1 MNDLSNRHF
10 RDYAMTILIVAA
22 VLVIIA
28 SVYIQM
34 VQAFL
39 PMAALL
45 LVLHIYLVNKD
56 GNIRW
61 ISAVLSF
68 GFAMSMLSNFCWY
81 LLPDYLAPA
90 LGLDD
95 LVNWYYY
102 FYVTGVFW
110 TIGYLAIAYVLLQMM
125 HSRQWYLERR
135 IDRMITVAAVI
146 AICLTGAYVL
156 MNLDWH
162 SKYLLDIFILLIFL
176 CLDAVIIST
185 ALKMYLSVRGELR
198 YLAMSVMA
206 FFSMNAVADLI
217 FETRWLFMLNTLMI
231 VNLERVE
238 LSFHIRDLIDITYN
252 ISLLIMTGLLFL
264 FVLDPFARRTLDE
277 MRGRLKDTQLFMDD
291 LIAKSPDA
299 TCIFD
304 RNGQLVLVND
314 PFLQVFG
321 LKRKDLDRSFNIF
334 GHIGT
339 KLFNEETYAEIL
351 KVRGRDTIII
361 PKLKLKS
368 IPGVREE
375 NSYLY
380 LKIFPTC
387 GSDGRVSNYVMIIED
402 ITVRMEMELALR
414 QSEEKFRVLAETS
427 PAAICLFRDMK
438 FIYVNPAVERISGY
452 SREEFAKM
460 GLWDVLA
467 PEYRE
472 LLKERFAARMKA
484 DPVPSSYELC
494 FIGKSKEL
502 KWVSV
507 SIGSVSINGAPAYI
521 VSAFEVTERKQ
532 AEEALRA
539 SEASLAKAQ
548 IIAHIGSWEWDVNS
562 NKGRWSDELYNIY
575 GLDRK
580 TFTPSYESFINFVHP
595 DDRTRVEGEMK
606 AALREWRSYNLDLRI
621 LRPDGSE
628 RTLHCEGEVT
638 CDKDGKPVR
647 MIGTAQDITER
658 VRLEKELLN
667 TYHSLKEAYDR
678 KIDFTNAAAHELR
691 TPLTPI
697 IGYTDILK
705 SEVKDERHL
714 QFLDIIERNAL
725 RQKTLVNR
733 MLELASLDAG
743 IAHVNYSE
751 MTLWPLA
758 VEIADN
764 YRAINPNIHVEV
776 PEGMLINTDP
786 DILRHVLDNLVS
798 NAVKFSDTHKEIV
811 IRVAEAGDSY
821 QFSVKDHGAGI
832 PRGEWGKIF
841 ERFYIVGG
849 DSDSRTGGRSGLGL
863 ALVKAYIR
871 LIGGNVWLESD
882 PGEGSTFYFTVPR
895 VPPASRQSG

>member
-1 MNDLSNRHF
+1 MNDISSRHF

-22 VLVIIA
+22 VLVIVA

-61 ISAVLSF
+61 ISGVLSF
-68 GFAMSMLSNFCWY
+68 GFGMSMLSNFCWY
-81 LLPDYLAPA
+81 LLPGYLAPV
-90 LGLDD
+90 LGLND

-102 FYVTGVFW
+102 YYVTGVFW
-110 TIGYLAIAYVLLQMM
+110 MIGYLAIAYVLLQMKY
-125 HSRQWYLERR
+125 SRQWYLERR
-135 IDRMITVAAVI
+135 VDRMITVAAVI
-146 AICLTGAYVL
+146 AICLTWAYVL
-156 MNLDWH
+156 FNLDWQ
-162 SKYLLDIFILLIFL
+162 SKYLLDIFILLIYL
-176 CLDAVIIST
+176 CLDIVIVT
-185 ALKMYLSVRGELR
+185 LALKMSLSVHGELR

-206 FFSMNAVADLI
+206 FFSMNAVADLL
-217 FETRWLFMLNTLMI
+217 FETRWLFQLSTLMT
-231 VNLERVE
+231 VNLERVA
-238 LSFHIRDLIDITYN
+238 LSFHLRDLIDITYN
-252 ISLLIMTGLLFL
+252 SSLLIMTGLLFL
-264 FVLDPFARRTLDE
+264 FVLDPFTRRTLDE
-277 MRGRLKDTQLFMDD
+277 MRGRLKDSQLFVDD

-314 PFLQVFG
+314 SFLQIFG

-339 KLFNEETYAEIL
+339 KLFNVETYAEIL
-351 KVRGRDTIII
+351 KVRNRDTVII

-375 NSYLY
+375 NCYLY
-380 LKIFPTC
+380 LKMFPTC
-387 GSDGRVSNYVMIIED
+387 GSDGRISNYVMIIED
-402 ITVRMEMELALR
+402 ITARMEMEMAVR

-427 PAAICLFRDMK
+427 PAAICLFRDAE
-438 FIYVNPAVERISGY
+438 FLYVNPAVERISGY

-460 GLWDVLA
+460 ELWELLT
-467 PEYRE
+467 PEYRL
-472 LLKERFAARMKA
+472 LLKERLAARKA
-484 DPVPSSYELC
+484 GKPMPSNYELC
-494 FIGKSKEL
+494 IVSKSEEL
-502 KWVSV
+502 KWVSI
-507 SIGSVSINGAPAYI
+507 SIGSVSINGEPAFI
-521 VSAFEVTERKQ
+521 VSAFDVTERKQ

-548 IIAHIGSWEWDVNS
+548 IIAHIGSWEWDIVSKN
-562 NKGRWSDELYNIY
+562 GRWSDELYYIY
-575 GLDRK
+575 GLDRGSCD
-580 TFTPSYESFINFVHP
+580 PSYEAFISRTHP

-606 AALREWRSYNLDLRI
+606 AALHEGRPYNLDFRI

-628 RTLHCEGEVT
+628 RTLHCEGEVAF
-638 CDKDGKPVR
+638 DKDSKPVR

-658 VRLEKELLN
+658 VRLENELLN
-667 TYHSLKEAYDR
+667 TYHSLKEAYER

-697 IGYTDILK
+697 IGYTDILM

-714 QFLDIIERNAL
+714 QFLEIIERNAL

-743 IAHVNYSE
+743 MAHVSYSE
-751 MTLWPLA
+751 MELRPLA
-758 VEIADN
+758 AEIADN
-764 YRAINPNIHVEV
+764 YRAVNPNIRVEV
-776 PEGMLINTDP
+776 PDGMLINTDP
-786 DILRHVLDNLVS
+786 DIMRHVLDNLVS
-798 NAVKFSDTHKEIV
+798 NAVKFSDSHKEIV

-821 QFSVKDHGAGI
+821 QFSVKDRGAGI
-832 PRGEWGKIF
+832 PREEWGKIF

-849 DSDSRTGGRSGLGL
+849 ESDSRTSGRSGLGL
-863 ALVKAYIR
+863 ALVKAYVR

-882 PGEGSTFYFTVPR
+882 PGKGSTFYFSVPR
-895 VPPASRQSG
+895 VPPVSRQRT

>member
-1 MNDLSNRHF
+1 MNDISSRHF

-28 SVYIQM
+28 SVYIHM

-45 LVLHIYLVNKD
+45 LVLHIYLFNKD

-61 ISAVLSF
+61 ISGVLSF
-68 GFAMSMLSNFCWY
+68 GFGMSMLSNFCWY
-81 LLPDYLAPA
+81 LLPGYLAPA
-90 LGLDD
+90 LGLND

-102 FYVTGVFW
+102 YYVTGIFW
-110 TIGYLAIAYVLLQMM
+110 MIGYLAIAYVLLQMVY
-125 HSRQWYLERR
+125 SRQWYLERR
-135 IDRMITVAAVI
+135 IDRMITVAAGI
-146 AICLTGAYVL
+146 AICLTVAYVL
-156 MNLDWH
+156 LNLDWH

-176 CLDAVIIST
+176 CLDIVIAST
-185 ALKMYLSVRGELR
+185 ALKMSLSVHGELR
-198 YLAMSVMA
+198 YLAMSVLA
-206 FFSMNAVADLI
+206 FFSMNAVADLL
-217 FETRWLFMLNTLMI
+217 FETRWLFRLSTLI
-231 VNLERVE
+231 TINQERVD

-252 ISLLIMTGLLFL
+252 SSLLIMTGLLFL
-264 FVLDPFARRTLDE
+264 FVLDPFTRRTLDE
-277 MRGRLKDTQLFMDD
+277 MRGRLEDTQLFMDD
-291 LIAKSPDA
+291 LIARSPDA

-314 PFLQVFG
+314 PFLQIFG

-334 GHIGT
+334 SHIGMR
-339 KLFNEETYAEIL
+339 LFNEETYAEIL
-351 KVRGRDTIII
+351 KVRDRDTVII
-361 PKLKLKS
+361 PKLKLKT
-368 IPGVREE
+368 IPEGRQER
-375 NSYLY
+375 SYLY
-380 LKIFPTC
+380 LKMFPTC

-402 ITVRMEMELALR
+402 ITVRMEMETALR

-427 PAAICLFRDMK
+427 PAAICLFRDTQ

-460 GLWDVLA
+460 ELWELLT
-467 PEYRE
+467 PEYR
-472 LLKERFAARMKA
+472 LLLQERLAARKIGKPM
-484 DPVPSSYELC
+484 PSNYELC
-494 FIGKSKEL
+494 IVNKSKAL
-502 KWVSV
+502 KWVSI
-507 SIGSVSINGAPAYI
+507 SIGSVSINGEPAFI
-521 VSAFEVTERKQ
+521 VSAFDATERKQ

-548 IIAHIGSWEWDVNS
+548 IIAHIGSWEWDIGS
-562 NKGRWSDELYNIY
+562 NNGRWSDELYYIF
-575 GLDRK
+575 GLDRGS
-580 TFTPSYESFINFVHP
+580 FVPSFKSFLSRVHP
-595 DDRTRVEGEMK
+595 DDRTRVEDEMR
-606 AALREWRSYNLDLRI
+606 AALHECRSYNLDSRI

-628 RTLHCEGEVT
+628 RTLHCEGEVAY
-638 CDKDGKPVR
+638 DNKGKPVR

-658 VRLEKELLN
+658 IRLEKELLN
-667 TYHSLKEAYDR
+667 TYHSLKEAYER

-743 IAHVNYSE
+743 MAHVSYSE
-751 MTLWPLA
+751 MELRPLA

-764 YRAINPNIHVEV
+764 YRAINPNIRVEV
-776 PEGMLINTDP
+776 PEGMFINTDL
-786 DILRHVLDNLVS
+786 DIMRHVLDNLVS
-798 NAVKFSDTHKEIV
+798 NAVKFSDNQKEIV
-811 IRVAEAGDSY
+811 IRVAEAGDNY
-821 QFSVKDHGAGI
+821 QFSVKDQGAGI
-832 PRGEWGKIF
+832 PREEWGKIF

-849 DSDSRTGGRSGLGL
+849 ESDSRTSGRSGLGL

-871 LIGGNVWLESD
+871 LIGGNVWLESN
-882 PGEGSTFYFTVPR
+882 PGQGSTFYFTVPR
-895 VPPASRQSG
+895 KPSSGDQRH